1 MFEQRDIQAYRN
13 IKAPSELKQKITADC
28 IAGNARGNRNIGGAF
43 PMQRFVRSFSAVA
56 ACFVLAVAIFSL
68 TRMNTQFASVSY
80 DGATI
85 TDSKTAI
92 SQATA
97 LSVAG
102 ARTVEPSGI
111 PLSFDVRGK
120 ASITVS
126 GGSLCA
132 VSGNEIVSL
141 GSETE
146 ISDDAEL
153 WWSVD
158 EGFGQYE
165 MTVTADGKQTVFILE
180 LNENTPDGVIYKK

>member
-1 MFEQRDIQAYRN
+1 
-13 IKAPSELKQKITADC
+13 
-28 IAGNARGNRNIGGAF
+28 
-43 PMQRFVRSFSAVA
+43 MQRFVRSFSAVA

-92 SQATA
+92 GQATA

-126 GGSLCA
+126 GGSLYA